1 MRLVAVAVQQH
12 DVAGRHQR
20 LGDDLV
26 GRRRSVGDEVGV
38 PRAVGFRRELLGLAQ
53 RTGGLQQR
61 VKTAA
66 RRRRLGHEHF
76 QAVKADHVLD
86 PVRVDDRLALRN
98 RQGVKDTSG
107 PVAVLLERAE
117 ERGAIARRHALQDR
131 QVQLEHAFP
140 SVEHPAEVLAQ
151 PPGDVLHVDLGHQV
165 EVKLGSQLRHRCGE
179 DLCALFGRIVIRQ
192 LVRHPGVDE
201 LRQG

>member
-1 MRLVAVAVQQH
+1 MVRLVAVAVQQH

-26 GRRRSVGDEVGV
+26 SRRRSIGDEVGV
-38 PRAVGFRRELLGLAQ
+38 PRAVGFRRELLGLAK

-76 QAVKADHVLD
+76 QAVEADHVLD

-98 RQGVKDTSG
+98 RQRVKDAGG

-140 SVEHPAEVLAQ
+140 SVEHPSEVLAQ
-151 PPGDVLHVDLGHQV
+151 PTGDVLHLDLGH
-165 EVKLGSQLRHRCGE
+165 EVKVEFRAQLRQRRGE
-179 DLCALFGRIVIRQ
+179 DLCALFGRVVIRQ
-192 LVRHPGVDE
+192 IV
-201 LRQG
+201 